1 MREPTREEFIEM
13 LRASLKYCDEAD
25 DAGSIDFEMA
35 RWQAEVLRWP
45 PILDE
50 NGGI

>member
-1 MREPTREEFIEM
+1 MTPSREKFIQN
-13 LRASLKYCDEAD
+13 LKDSLEYCNEAD

-35 RWQAEVLRWP
+35 RWQEDVKGWS
-45 PILDE
+45 PILNE

>member
-1 MREPTREEFIEM
+1 MTHEEFV
-13 LRASLKYCDEAD
+13 RALGESLEYCLCAD

-35 RWQAEVLRWP
+35 RWQEEVAKWP

-50 NGGI
+50 HGGI